1 MSDLEL
7 DMTMMFAIHDALRRD
22 LAAVATMRTR
32 TEGWDLFE
40 RMLDRHHTIE
50 DDSLWPVV
58 REAVAGEPDNLAL
71 LDDMATEH
79 AAIGPL
85 LAAVDAALAHGD
97 SASQA
102 RADLDEKLRG
112 HLTHEEEAAV
122 PLINDALT
130 EEQWIAFGKTSAEQ
144 IGPDMPRFLPWVLDG
159 ADDDRTAAVLAVM
172 PEPVQQAYRT
182 EWLPA
187 YTGSRS
193 LGSKTNRT
201 KQQRT

>member
-1 MSDLEL
+1 M
-7 DMTMMFAIHDALRRD
+7 RR
-22 LAAVATMRTR
+22 
-32 TEGWDLFE
+32 
-40 RMLDRHHTIE
+40 
-50 DDSLWPVV
+50 SV
-58 REAVAGEPDNLAL
+58 RCSRPSTPRSAR
-71 LDDMATEH
+71 
-79 AAIGPL
+79 
-85 LAAVDAALAHGD
+85 GD

-122 PLINDALT
+122 PLINDAST

-187 YTGSRS
+187 YRAVDHWAATGSVE
-193 LGSKTNRT
+193 
-201 KQQRT
+201 